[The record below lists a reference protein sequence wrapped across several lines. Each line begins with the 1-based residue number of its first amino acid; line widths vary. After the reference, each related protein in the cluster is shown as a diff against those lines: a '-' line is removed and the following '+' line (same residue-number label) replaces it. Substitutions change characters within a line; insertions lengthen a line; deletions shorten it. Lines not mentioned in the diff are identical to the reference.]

1 MAMKKDDL
9 VEVFIPKGY
18 INEEPNLLVSVNGV
32 NYLLPRG
39 KRSQVPAHIAAEIRR
54 AQEAQAALD
63 EKVAELLSQQ

>member
-1 MAMKKDDL
+1 MANKNDGL
-9 VEVFIPKGY
+9 VEVFVPKGY
-18 INEEPNLLVSVNGV
+18 FNEEPNLLVSVNGV

-39 KRSQVPAHIAAEIRR
+39 KRSQVPAAVAEEFRR

>member
-1 MAMKKDDL
+1 MASKKDDL
-9 VEVFIPKGY
+9 DGGFYPKGY

-39 KRSQVPAHIAAEIRR
+39 KSSQVPAHIAAEIRR

>member
-1 MAMKKDDL
+1 MASKKEDL

-32 NYLLPRG
+32 NDLLPRG